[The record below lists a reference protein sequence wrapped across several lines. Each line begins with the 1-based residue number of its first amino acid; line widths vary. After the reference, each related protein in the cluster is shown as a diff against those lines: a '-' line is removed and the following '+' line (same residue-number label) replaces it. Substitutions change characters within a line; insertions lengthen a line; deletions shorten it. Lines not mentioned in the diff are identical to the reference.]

1 MGRGERFITL
11 TDKFMLLYSLLGV
24 SILLILVCFGI
35 IFINNNRHSV
45 AFKSKVLQLQETQQQ
60 LSILRSEVGEMR
72 TGMLSIGKRLVAVEQ
87 RNQELA
93 QLQDAQKYDDPDAKI
108 YSRAVKMVELGA
120 DIEEIIRECELP
132 RAEAELLMSLHQ
144 QKGAN

>member
-1 MGRGERFITL
+1 
-11 TDKFMLLYSLLGV
+11 MLLYSLLGA
-24 SILLILVCFGI
+24 SLLLVLVCLGL
-35 IFINNNRHSV
+35 IFINNNKQV
-45 AFKSKVLQLQETQQQ
+45 AALKSRTLQLQEAQQQ
-60 LSILRSEVGEMR
+60 LSILRSEVAEMR
-72 TGMLSIGKRLVAVEQ
+72 TGMLSIGKRLVAVEE

-132 RAEAELLMSLHQ
+132 RAEAELLMSLHH
-144 QKGAN
+144 QKGAR

>member
-1 MGRGERFITL
+1 
-11 TDKFMLLYSLLGV
+11 MLVYSLLGA
-24 SILLILVCFGI
+24 SLLLILVCLGL
-35 IFINNNRHSV
+35 IFINNNKHAAALKGRTQ
-45 AFKSKVLQLQETQQQ
+45 QLQEAQHQ
-60 LSILRSEVGEMR
+60 LSILRSEVAEMR

-120 DIEEIIRECELP
+120 DLEEIIRECELP
-132 RAEAELLMSLHQ
+132 RAEAELLMSLHH
-144 QKGAN
+144 QKGAS

>member
-1 MGRGERFITL
+1 
-11 TDKFMLLYSLLGV
+11 MLLLSLVISALG
-24 SILLILVCFGI
+24 LILVCFVILYGLNKKI
-35 IFINNNRHSV
+35 
-45 AFKSKVLQLQETQQQ
+45 AYAADKTQQQ
-60 LSILRSEVGEMR
+60 LGDALQQNSILRSEVAEMR
-72 TGMLSIGKRLVAVEQ
+72 AGMLSIGKRLVAVEQ

-93 QLQDAQKYDDPDAKI
+93 QQQDAQKYDDPDAKI